1 MAETKEYY
9 AFISYKRE
17 DEKWA
22 KWLQHKLEH
31 YRLPSN
37 LNGRTDL
44 PHSIR
49 PIFRDVT
56 DLTPGFLSAE
66 IDDALRNSEWL
77 IIICSPRS
85 AKSPWVCKEAQTFVD
100 LGRADRIIPFII
112 EGMPFSQNLDTECYP
127 EALLNLTGGSELL
140 AAKINEMGRDVA
152 FIKVVAR
159 MFNLRFDTLWQ
170 RYNREKRRIRRW
182 TFIGVILFAFL
193 CLSIGGRMYQLNR
206 SLSKQIIET
215 NQQREIAD
223 LERERAELVTDSL
236 LVISDSLVIQ
246 SRLIQ
251 SQNIQLQDER
261 EKTLRSNRRM
271 QINRANF
278 ISEEAMQLIDKGDTY
293 RAIALLLEILPTP
306 SNPDRPKTIMA
317 EKALRVALDSI
328 DKIGYVPIAVLD
340 YKHFKNTYYESVDG
354 FYFDEASR
362 RLWVRYV
369 RSDDAGEAIVSYNI
383 DNGSWCESYAM
394 FDHDGYRDVVENLNF
409 ESFPSERCDDE
420 YYLDDNKY
428 KLVVHDKSIS
438 LYKYNNVSYISRN
451 YILPRYTD
459 IYSDSLG
466 PEGNTI
472 IVGDSIYDFWTG
484 RALREV
490 GLSGYTCDEAQYTSD
505 GKYVVALNDTVFSVK
520 DAITGELLKTLDVAY
535 LNINYID
542 FNLKGSI
549 LYVSEEYAFSLPFLE
564 ACDNV
569 ELDDCSVIKNKDP
582 YEFEYDSEKNVLTLK
597 DRVSGNIIKTF
608 NIDLG
613 YLENPQEYYSFYL
626 IGENHLWITSYYNR
640 VIFDLNQNKIIGKS
654 FNAPN
659 RYCGSMFNSNKEIYV
674 TFAVGGPVNIY
685 DTMHDELL
693 ASYSW
698 PGGGSVYPPQYSCC
712 FTKDEKYII
721 FMFENE
727 WYLMDMFNSDYNRV
741 EEYCLYN
748 NIPCS
753 AIVVRWYSLLE
764 IIDIAVKKLQG
775 RTLSPTEKSHFYVE

>member
-1 MAETKEYY
+1 MNDVMAETKEYY

-49 PIFRDVT
+49 PVFRDVT

-251 SQNIQLQDER
+251 SQNIQLQD
-261 EKTLRSNRRM
+261 
-271 QINRANF
+271 
-278 ISEEAMQLIDKGDTY
+278 
-293 RAIALLLEILPTP
+293 
-306 SNPDRPKTIMA
+306 
-317 EKALRVALDSI
+317 
-328 DKIGYVPIAVLD
+328 
-340 YKHFKNTYYESVDG
+340 
-354 FYFDEASR
+354 
-362 RLWVRYV
+362 
-369 RSDDAGEAIVSYNI
+369 
-383 DNGSWCESYAM
+383 
-394 FDHDGYRDVVENLNF
+394 
-409 ESFPSERCDDE
+409 
-420 YYLDDNKY
+420 
-428 KLVVHDKSIS
+428 
-438 LYKYNNVSYISRN
+438 
-451 YILPRYTD
+451 
-459 IYSDSLG
+459 
-466 PEGNTI
+466 
-472 IVGDSIYDFWTG
+472 
-484 RALREV
+484 
-490 GLSGYTCDEAQYTSD
+490 
-505 GKYVVALNDTVFSVK
+505 
-520 DAITGELLKTLDVAY
+520 
-535 LNINYID
+535 
-542 FNLKGSI
+542 
-549 LYVSEEYAFSLPFLE
+549 
-564 ACDNV
+564 
-569 ELDDCSVIKNKDP
+569 
-582 YEFEYDSEKNVLTLK
+582 
-597 DRVSGNIIKTF
+597 
-608 NIDLG
+608 
-613 YLENPQEYYSFYL
+613 
-626 IGENHLWITSYYNR
+626 
-640 VIFDLNQNKIIGKS
+640 
-654 FNAPN
+654 
-659 RYCGSMFNSNKEIYV
+659 
-674 TFAVGGPVNIY
+674 
-685 DTMHDELL
+685 
-693 ASYSW
+693 
-698 PGGGSVYPPQYSCC
+698 
-712 FTKDEKYII
+712 
-721 FMFENE
+721 
-727 WYLMDMFNSDYNRV
+727 
-741 EEYCLYN
+741 
-748 NIPCS
+748 
-753 AIVVRWYSLLE
+753 
-764 IIDIAVKKLQG
+764 
-775 RTLSPTEKSHFYVE
+775 